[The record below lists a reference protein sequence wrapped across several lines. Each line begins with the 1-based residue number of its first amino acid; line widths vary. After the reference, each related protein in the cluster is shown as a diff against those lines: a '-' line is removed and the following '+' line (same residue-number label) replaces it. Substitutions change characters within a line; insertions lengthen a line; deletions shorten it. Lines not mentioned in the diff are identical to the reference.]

1 MSDSPPFEQSVAHCG
16 ARRGHTEI
24 SEVLREMYEG
34 RTRAAVTRKTP
45 SELDLNVA
53 ATPLVFAA
61 LIVQRVGE

>member
-1 MSDSPPFEQSVAHCG
+1 VAHGG

-24 SEVLREMYEG
+24 SEVLGEVYEG

-45 SELDLNVA
+45 SELDLDVA
-53 ATPLVFAA
+53 ATPVVFAA